1 MEGFILEISHVIIRK
16 FHIYMP
22 EDRPYEITIVQNKF
36 NKEKGKV
43 TVLRKMP
50 DELILFTE
58 PEYSE
63 IMDMVKKELE
73 K

>member
-1 MEGFILEISHVIIRK
+1 MEGYILEVSHVVTRK

-22 EDRPYEITIVQNKF
+22 EDRPYEITDIQDKF
-36 NKEKGKV
+36 DKEKGKV

-50 DELILFTE
+50 EELITSYDPKF
-58 PEYSE
+58 PD

>member
-1 MEGFILEISHVIIRK
+1 MEGYILEISHVVTRK

-22 EDRPYEITIVQNKF
+22 EDRPYEITVTQDKF
-36 NKEKGKV
+36 DKKKGGV

-50 DELILFTE
+50 DELITFD
-58 PEYSE
+58 PEYSD